1 VKSDMKENNQ
11 KDSIG
16 IRIVSWLVRRSS
28 IYAFIYEMGDWM
40 MDDTQ
45 NKTITAKDEPND
57 TLR

>member
-1 VKSDMKENNQ
+1 MKENNQ

-16 IRIVSWLVRRSS
+16 IRLAAWLVRRSS

-40 MDDTQ
+40 MDDTN